1 MSIPADAR
9 LIHLN
14 KLKLRMQ
21 DLGLEALNEEEEKWA
36 REKFHEEIPSINQ
49 VINEIKTARNAD
61 PKVLNEADQFSNQT
75 IPK

>member
-1 MSIPADAR
+1 MTLPADAR

-21 DLGLEALNEEEEKWA
+21 ELGLEALNEDEEKWA
-36 REKFHEEIPSINQ
+36 RNRFHEKSPSIDQ
-49 VINEIKTARNAD
+49 VIDEIKASRNAD
-61 PKVLNEADQFSNQT
+61 PQVLNEPDQFSNQE

>member
-1 MSIPADAR
+1 MTIPSDAR

-21 DLGLEALNEEEEKWA
+21 ELGLEALNEEEEKWA
-36 REKFHEEIPSINQ
+36 RNKLHEKTPSIDQ
-49 VINEIKTARNAD
+49 VIDEIKVSRNAD
-61 PKVLNEADQFSNQT
+61 PQVLNEADQFSNQE